1 MPYKSSSAKPSAEI
15 YYEDSGGSGQPIV
28 LIHGW
33 PLSGRM
39 WEAQINALTAA
50 GFRCVSYDR
59 RGFGASGKPAGG
71 YDYDTMT
78 SDLRDLIEHLDLRNV
93 VLAGF
98 SMGGGEVCRYFGRS
112 GSERV
117 SKAMLISAVPPFLLK
132 TADNPD
138 GVPKEVLDGI
148 LKGVTS
154 DRINFLAGFTQKF
167 FNLDK
172 KKTAISE
179 EVLLYNKSIAWQASP
194 IATQECVKAFSS
206 TDFRNDMKKMNV
218 PTLVLHGD
226 SDQIVPFE
234 VSGKRSAELLK
245 HSRLEVIKGAPHG
258 LAATH
263 AEELNAL
270 MLDFLKS

>member
-1 MPYKSSSAKPSAEI
+1 MPYLKSSAAPSTEI
-15 YYEDSGGSGQPIV
+15 FYGDTGGKGQPIV
-28 LIHGW
+28 LVHGW
-33 PLSGRM
+33 PLSSLM

-50 GFRCVSYDR
+50 GFRCISYDR

-78 SDLRDLIEHLDLRNV
+78 ADLRELIVHLDLKNV

-98 SMGGGEVCRYFGRS
+98 SMGGGEVARYFGLYGADRIA
-112 GSERV
+112 
-117 SKAMLISAVPPFLLK
+117 KAILISAVPPYLLK

-148 LKGVTS
+148 LKGVTD
-154 DRINFLAGFTQKF
+154 DRINFLAGFLQKF

-172 KKTAISE
+172 KKDAISD
-179 EVLLYNKSIAWQASP
+179 EVLQFNKSIAWQASP
-194 IATQECVKAFSS
+194 IATQDCVKAFSG
-206 TDFRNDMKKMNV
+206 TDFRSDMKKMTV
-218 PTLVLHGD
+218 PTLVVHGD

-245 HSRLEVIKGAPHG
+245 GSRLEVVKGGPHG
-258 LAATH
+258 IATTH
-263 AEELNAL
+263 AEKLSAL
-270 MLDFLKS
+270 LLDFLKS